1 MLSHLVDQGVN
12 TFFVGHLSQFLSVS
26 LLSGFLGFLDGL
38 LGSLFGFLGGVL
50 CGMFRVV
57 VVMVV
62 CRLGILLHDGFGL
75 GFLFLEI
82 MLGLFDGC
90 TSLDGDGG
98 DFLSLV
104 LNVVGGFLDIGV
116 NSEEVESQLFVF
128 TTLLLEAGLGSGKSG
143 LLGDQST
150 TSLLVHGHG
159 TIVFNRNDLEGS
171 SIDRDLFIN
180 SGLVSAKNF
189 EGTTEF
195 TKLIVLVVD
204 LALLRLNLSL
214 SRDEIGSNVSDNEG
228 CNNGER
234 CYLIHFY
241 I

>member
-12 TFFVGHLSQFLSVS
+12 TFFVRHLSQFLSVS
-26 LLSGFLGFLDGL
+26 LLSGFLDGL
-38 LGSLFGFLGGVL
+38 LSSLFGFLGGVL

-57 VVMVV
+57 VVVMVLG
-62 CRLGILLHDGFGL
+62 RLGILLHDGFGL

-90 TSLDGDGG
+90 TGLDGDGC

-116 NSEEVESQLFVF
+116 NSEEVESQLFVL

-180 SGLVSAKNF
+180 GGLVSAENF